1 MTFAATIPDAA
12 ANQAPEVR
20 LEIAPPEDE
29 PEVSSEVYAVG
40 FVLLITALIAWG
52 AARYL
57 NWAMAP
63 RGFWMRVVTAGVLP
77 VAILII
83 VMVAVRVA
91 QGTDL
96 LMAIAALSKMPDS
109 GKLMI
114 LGMSLTGLGVAW
126 ITAKRREWRDNAR
139 NNAAIEAFE

>member
-1 MTFAATIPDAA
+1 MTFAATIPTAA

-29 PEVSSEVYAVG
+29 PKVSSEVYAVG
-40 FVLLITALIAWG
+40 FVLLITALIAWV

-57 NWAMAP
+57 NWAIAP
-63 RGFWMRVVTAGVLP
+63 RGFWTRVVTAGILP
-77 VAILII
+77 IGMLILL
-83 VMVAVRVA
+83 MVAVRVA

-96 LMAIAALSKMPDS
+96 LAAIAALGKMPDS
-109 GKLMI
+109 GKMMI
-114 LGMSLTGLGVAW
+114 LGMLLTGLGVAW
-126 ITAKRREWRDNAR
+126 TTAKRREWRDNAR